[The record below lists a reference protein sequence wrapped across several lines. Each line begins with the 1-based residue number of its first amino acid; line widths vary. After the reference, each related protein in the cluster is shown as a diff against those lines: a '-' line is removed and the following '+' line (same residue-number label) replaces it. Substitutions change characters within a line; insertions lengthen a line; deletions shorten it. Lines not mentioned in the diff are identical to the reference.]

1 MEKNISSVSVTA
13 YTPIIFDEEK
23 LFEQSIVRRRFSLTF
38 DFDIDFKFFAILP
51 ALNINLHSKH
61 IEIEWLC
68 FALYIGFFKRIFA

>member
-1 MEKNISSVSVTA
+1 MEQKFSSVSVTA

-38 DFDIDFKFFAILP
+38 DFDVDFNFFAMLP
-51 ALNINLHSKH
+51 ALNVNLHSKN

-68 FALYIGFFKRIFA
+68 FGLYIGFFKRIFA